1 MATTQ
6 MAAATQ
12 TALEP
17 VQALNRLTEIIT
29 AYVQTQALVA
39 GCKLGLF
46 DAMADVPG
54 SAEDLADRV
63 KIHPVAC
70 RRLLVALAHMGLVDR
85 DGSMFSNSAI
95 GKYCSSQASV
105 NLSSLIGFADP
116 FYRMFEYLPDAVRE
130 YSPRYHQALGA
141 AKEDVFGALY
151 EDPARLRVFAH
162 FMNALSVPQGQLIAE
177 RFDFSPYRCIMDVA
191 GGPGGQSIP
200 IGLRHTHLRGNI
212 TDLAPVCE
220 VAREY
225 IAAAALSDRFTAVPA
240 DLFQG
245 PYPQGADVIIL
256 GHILHDWNDDSC
268 LKILR
273 NCHDALPQG
282 GALLISESVL
292 APDYSASTFAL
303 MKDLTMIVACEPD
316 ARERTEAEYR
326 ALLAQCGFE
335 VAEVMRFDAPRDLI
349 VAKRK

>member
-1 MATTQ
+1 MA
-6 MAAATQ
+6 Q
-12 TALEP
+12 TAAVAQTISEP
-17 VQALNRLTEIIT
+17 VQALNRLAEIIT
-29 AYVQTQALVA
+29 AYVQSQAFVA

-46 DAMADVPG
+46 DAMAEVPG
-54 SAEDLADRV
+54 SAEDLADRC

-70 RRLLVALAHMGLVDR
+70 RRLLVVLAHLGLVNR
-85 DGSMFSNSAI
+85 EGALFSNSHI
-95 GKYCSSQASV
+95 GKYCSSKSSV
-105 NLSSLIGFADP
+105 NLGSMIGFAEP
-116 FYRMFEYLPDAVRE
+116 FYRMFEYLPDALRE
-130 YSPRYHQALGA
+130 YSPRYQQALGA
-141 AKEDVFGALY
+141 TKEGVFGALY

-191 GGPGGQSIP
+191 GGPGGQSIQ
-200 IGLRHTHLRGNI
+200 IGLRHKHLRGNI

-225 IAAAALSDRFTAVPA
+225 ISAAGLSDRFTAVPA

-245 PYPQGADVIIL
+245 PYPQGSDVIIL

-273 NCHDALPQG
+273 NCHDALPNG

-292 APDYSASTFAL
+292 NPDYSASTFAL

-326 ALLAQCGFE
+326 VLLEQCGFE
-335 VAEVMRFDAPRDLI
+335 VTDVMRFDAPRDLI